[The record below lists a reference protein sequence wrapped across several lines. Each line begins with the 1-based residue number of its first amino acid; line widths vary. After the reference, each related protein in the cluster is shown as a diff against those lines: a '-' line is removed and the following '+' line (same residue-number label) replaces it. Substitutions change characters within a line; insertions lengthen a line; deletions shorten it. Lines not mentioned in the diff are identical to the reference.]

1 VFSIIFLLILNVGAS
16 SLSPQAQAPAGVIAG
31 AVSTQSGTIPLGGV
45 QVSLFDSRNTTELTS
60 VLSDADGKY
69 RFEGLAP
76 GQYRVN
82 AKMDGFEP
90 VSVPVTVTPGRPADV
105 PLDLKI
111 GVVVNVVAPETVVP
125 STGTLTSGDTV
136 NSREIEQISA
146 GGGLQSALRLLI
158 SVIEV
163 PGGLAIKGGLPSQAS
178 VQLGPGTFVDPATG
192 LSQARLPDDAI
203 DSVTVLPNP
212 YAVEFGRFSSGLVLI
227 QTRRAGDRWKT
238 RLNNL
243 DPTFHTERHKPLHI
257 IGISAFSPRLE
268 TGGPILKD
276 RLFIQEAAQY
286 RYRTSEVP
294 SLPQDDLRITHFL
307 SSFTRAD
314 ANLSARHTFVASV
327 GVFPGVSKYATLGTF
342 TPPPATV
349 DQHTS
354 VNTASA
360 TERSLWSDT
369 LFSETTVEVNMHHTE
384 VDPQFT
390 AAMELLPETTRGA
403 FFNRQE
409 RSTSTY
415 QIIETLSGTKLGRGG
430 LHQFKAGFDLLYN
443 MFDGSSASQPILIR
457 RSNGSLA
464 RRLDFSPSTTTQSI
478 NSSDVALFAQ
488 DRIQPTNRWYI
499 ELGARLDRDGVID
512 QLNLTPRVGT
522 ALLLN
527 GTGSAVIRSGF
538 GLFYE
543 RTPSAAGVFD
553 RYENATDTRYALDG
567 VTPLGPATLLRH
579 SVSDDLR
586 TSRSTTWDLA
596 YDQRFNPKWA
606 VHLGVIDRRGRHEL
620 LIEPVTD
627 PTGPGLR
634 LASNGRSN
642 YREAELG
649 VHFTGGPGLDINASY
664 VRSLARSDLNAFTTF
679 YDSILWPIVG
689 RNDYGPAR
697 ADVPN
702 RFLARGRA
710 MPTPTWLFVGV
721 LDWHTGLPYSVVDEM
736 LDFVGPRNSR
746 RYPTYVQTQLGVEHR
761 VKIFKLKPWIGVR
774 SDNALNAWLPNDVQA
789 NIGSPAFGTFYN
801 SQYRQ
806 FRVQVRFER

>member
-1 VFSIIFLLILNVGAS
+1 
-16 SLSPQAQAPAGVIAG
+16 
-31 AVSTQSGTIPLGGV
+31 
-45 QVSLFDSRNTTELTS
+45 
-60 VLSDADGKY
+60 
-69 RFEGLAP
+69 
-76 GQYRVN
+76 
-82 AKMDGFEP
+82 M
-90 VSVPVTVTPGRPADV
+90 
-105 PLDLKI
+105 
-111 GVVVNVVAPETVVP
+111 
-125 STGTLTSGDTV
+125 
-136 NSREIEQISA
+136 
-146 GGGLQSALRLLI
+146 
-158 SVIEV
+158 
-163 PGGLAIKGGLPSQAS
+163 
-178 VQLGPGTFVDPATG
+178 
-192 LSQARLPDDAI
+192 
-203 DSVTVLPNP
+203 
-212 YAVEFGRFSSGLVLI
+212 
-227 QTRRAGDRWKT
+227 
-238 RLNNL
+238 
-243 DPTFHTERHKPLHI
+243 
-257 IGISAFSPRLE
+257 
-268 TGGPILKD
+268 
-276 RLFIQEAAQY
+276 
-286 RYRTSEVP
+286 
-294 SLPQDDLRITHFL
+294 RITHFL

-384 VDPQFT
+384 VDPQFK

-415 QIIETLSGTKLGRGG
+415 QIIETLSGTKLGRGA

-457 RSNGSLA
+457 RSNGTLA

-527 GTGSAVIRSGF
+527 ETGSAVIRSGF

-553 RYENATDTRYALDG
+553 RYENATDTRYAPDG
-567 VTPLGPATLLRH
+567 VTLLGPATVLRH

-596 YDQRFNPKWA
+596 YDQRFNKKWA
-606 VHLGVIDRRGRHEL
+606 VHVGVIDRRGRHEL
-620 LIEPVTD
+620 LIEPVADATA
-627 PTGPGLR
+627 PGLR
-634 LASNGRSN
+634 LASDGRSN

-697 ADVPN
+697 ADVPH
-702 RFLARGRA
+702 RLLARGRA

-721 LDWHTGLPYSVVDEM
+721 LDWHTGLPYSAVDGT

-746 RYPTYVQTQLGVEHR
+746 RFPTYVQTQLGVEHR
-761 VKIFKLKPWIGVR
+761 FRIFKLKPWIGVR